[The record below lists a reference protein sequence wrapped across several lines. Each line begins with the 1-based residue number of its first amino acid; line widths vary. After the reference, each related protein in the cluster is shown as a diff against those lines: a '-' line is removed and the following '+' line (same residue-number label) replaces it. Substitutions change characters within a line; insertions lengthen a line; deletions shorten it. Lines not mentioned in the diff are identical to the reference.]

1 MKEKNNAS
9 LEEIFKKLNEIE
21 SNLSELKKSTDRM
34 DRHIDF
40 VDNVFDL
47 VRKPFFLLMNTVNM
61 ILLPD
66 DEKREHNH
74 VDYVFIKDGK

>member
-1 MKEKNNAS
+1 MKEKNNDV
-9 LEEIFKKLNEIE
+9 LQEIFKKLNDIE

-47 VRKPFFLLMNTVNM
+47 IRKPFFLLMNTVSM
-61 ILLPD
+61 ILLPEN
-66 DEKREHNH
+66 EKREHNH
-74 VDYVFIKDGK
+74 LDYVFIKDGK